1 MFKRDRDKD
10 IPRNNQ
16 VNAILGE
23 GTEFEG
29 KLIFQGMVR
38 LDGKFKGDISA
49 SETLVIGET
58 GRVEARIAADVVII
72 SGIVRGNIE
81 AKSRLEIHKPGALY
95 GDVTTRSL
103 IVDEG
108 AILNGMC
115 HMGEEKKAAEIQTLT
130 FRSAKT
136 PPPEAKDPTSKPSGA
151 S

>member
-1 MFKRDRDKD
+1 MFKRDRGKGV
-10 IPRNNQ
+10 PRNNQ
-16 VNAILGE
+16 VNAVLGD

-49 SETLVIGET
+49 SDTLVVGET
-58 GRVEARIAADVVII
+58 ARIEARISADVVII
-72 SGIVRGNIE
+72 SGTVRGNVE

-95 GDVTTRSL
+95 GDVTTKSL

-115 HMGEEKKAAEIQTLT
+115 RMGEEKKAGEVQTLT
-130 FRSAKT
+130 FRPNKT
-136 PPPEAKDPTSKPSGA
+136 SPPEAKDSTSNPPGA